1 MNAKVNIIMDSTS
14 DLKVIEEAAKILAI
28 QLMALGCDGLM
39 DKMVQFKEDL
49 KEKIVKANQELS
61 EVKFKF
67 KTN

>member
-14 DLKVIEEAAKILAI
+14 YLKVMEEAAKILAI
-28 QLMALGCDGLM
+28 QLMALDCDGLM

>member
-1 MNAKVNIIMDSTS
+1 M
-14 DLKVIEEAAKILAI
+14 EEAAKILAI
-28 QLMALGCDGLM
+28 QLMALDCDGLM

>member
-14 DLKVIEEAAKILAI
+14 DLKVMEEAAKILAI
-28 QLMALGCDGLM
+28 QLMALDCDGLM